1 MYRFKYLQPVVKFN
15 LDPPAATCLNSNVCF
30 TLKLQETPVEMSI
43 SPDDTPMEISFAI
56 SNNVHNRPI
65 FFLCMETLDN
75 AVVEWI
81 VQEFQATRLPG
92 WMQTLAPS
100 PWCRPDCTPGRTGW
114 RSFRACLNPS

>member
-15 LDPPAATCLNSNVCF
+15 LDPPAAMCLNSNVCF
-30 TLKLQETPVEMSI
+30 TLKLYRKLQLRC
-43 SPDDTPMEISFAI
+43 
-56 SNNVHNRPI
+56 NNVHNRPI
-65 FFLCMETLDN
+65 YFLCMETLDN